1 MLDALMKISLLDFGL
16 SMGTSVLLGV
26 LTALVYRR
34 GTSAS
39 RSFLITLAMMP
50 TMVCA
55 VITLVNGNLGAGV
68 AVAGAFSLI
77 RFRSA
82 PGSAKEIGYIF
93 MATAV
98 GIATGM
104 SYTLYAVFL
113 FIVLAGLALVLE
125 KMNFGESACT
135 DRQLKITIPE
145 DLDYSGLFDDLFKQ
159 YTQKT
164 ELTRV
169 RTTNLGSLFE
179 LTYDVKLRNETI
191 EKAFIDE
198 LRCRNGNLNITCGK
212 MPTAAGEL

>member
-1 MLDALMKISLLDFGL
+1 MLDAIMNMSLAQFALDAG
-16 SMGTSVLLGV
+16 MSVLLGV
-26 LTALVYRR
+26 FAALLYRR
-34 GTSAS
+34 GAAAS
-39 RSFLITLAMMP
+39 RSFLVTLAMMP

-68 AVAGAFSLI
+68 AVAGAFSLV

-82 PGSAKEIGYIF
+82 PGSAREIGYIF

-104 SYTLYAVFL
+104 GYVLYAALL
-113 FIVLAGLALVLE
+113 FIVLAALALVLE
-125 KMNFGESACT
+125 KTRFGECARE

-145 DLDYSGLFDDLFKQ
+145 DFDYSGLFDDLFEK
-159 YTQKT
+159 YARKA
-164 ELTRV
+164 ELARV
-169 RTTNLGSLFE
+169 RTTNLGRFFE
-179 LTYDVKLRNETI
+179 LTYDITLRDRAA

-212 MPTAAGEL
+212 AAASEL